1 LISDFEKF
9 MNDEVISVP
18 HLIRIAI
25 LHYQFETIH
34 PFLDGNGRMG
44 RLLITLYL
52 VDKELLAKP
61 SLYLS
66 DFFERNKGYYYDSLT
81 ITRQTNNL
89 RQWIDFF
96 LEGVIETS
104 KNSIGVFQEILLLKS
119 KLENEL
125 LPKLG
130 LRLEKG
136 SELLRHLYRRPI
148 INANYAQ
155 KILNTSLSTA
165 SRLVKDMESLGIL
178 REYTGYG
185 RNRRYIFDDYLK
197 LFSD

>member
-1 LISDFEKF
+1 